1 MVREAG
7 VLPRAARTPGPVEPR
22 RPARSPHDSRAF
34 RHPGGGTPLAI
45 LATGMSSYHDATRA
59 AADSVGGLDRHDVV
73 QKLKDTFS
81 SPGYRPPMLPQVA
94 VEIMQL
100 AQKPGVTFEEVV
112 TLLQKDPV
120 LAARVLSI
128 AQTAS
133 YAGRSPI
140 QTLHQASVRLGLKA
154 MRDLVLEAAVNLKVF
169 RVPGYDAP
177 MERLSR
183 HAAATAHVVRA
194 VCRRTRV
201 EAELAFLCG
210 LLHDVG
216 FPASLLALSVDP
228 TWRNAAFEELEPVLD
243 EVHEEASGVLARLWR
258 LPENIQRILA
268 THHDPAPGGKVEPL
282 NAALV
287 VAEHLVW
294 EAGAGMVPPPPDADP
309 FAVGFKEPPLD
320 GVDVNWTGLV
330 EEAARLLGMDA
341 LAVGAARVE
350 AFQLVKNLGGQA
362 PSGAP
367 AARIR
372 G

>member
-1 MVREAG
+1 MVREVAG
-7 VLPRAARTPGPVEPR
+7 FPRAGRTPGPVEPR
-22 RPARSPHDSRAF
+22 RWACSPPDSLAF
-34 RHPGGGTPLAI
+34 RRPCGGTPLAI
-45 LATGMSSYHDATRA
+45 LPTGMSTYHAATRA

-81 SPGYRPPMLPQVA
+81 SPGYRPPVLPQVA
-94 VEIMQL
+94 LEIMQL
-100 AQKPGVTFEEVV
+100 AQKPGVSFEEVV
-112 TLLQKDPV
+112 ALLQKDSV

-128 AQTAS
+128 AQSAS
-133 YAGRSPI
+133 YASRSPI

-154 MRDLVLEAAVNLKVF
+154 MRDLVLEAAVHMKIF
-169 RVPGYDAP
+169 RVPGYDAA
-177 MERLSR
+177 MERLAR

-201 EAELAFLCG
+201 EAEFAFLCG

-216 FPASLLALSVDP
+216 FPAALLALSVDP
-228 TWRNAAFEELEPVLD
+228 EWKNAAYADLAPVLD
-243 EVHEEASGVLARLWR
+243 EVHEEASGVLARLWK
-258 LPENIQRILA
+258 LPENIQRVLA
-268 THHDPAPGGKVEPL
+268 THHDPAPGGKVEL
-282 NAALV
+282 VNAALV

-294 EAGAGMVPPPPDADP
+294 EAGAGHAPPPPDADP
-309 FAVGFKEPPLD
+309 FAVGFKEPELD

-350 AFQLVKNLGGQA
+350 AFQLVKSLGGQA
-362 PSGAP
+362 LSGAQ
-367 AARIR
+367 AARVR